1 MNVYHYIA
9 QNNPDAANDIC
20 KKFGYFQIN
29 SIDELANCLQNIV
42 AQDGESALKDVM
54 SLHPDKDVLIELFDK
69 KKDEPTPVAT
79 YTIKK
84 DEKLLNSVNSVRKVN
99 SLTTIQGATGYI
111 DTKVIAPQPSPA
123 AATATATAA
132 TKVTKPKLAE
142 EISYESAVA
151 HDLLSQPLP

>member
-69 KKDEPTPVAT
+69 KKDEPTTPVVLQNIPTMAHADGCSCNKSADGT
-79 YTIKK
+79 
-84 DEKLLNSVNSVRKVN
+84 
-99 SLTTIQGATGYI
+99 
-111 DTKVIAPQPSPA
+111 PSPMVNQTNMYILFGA
-123 AATATATAA
+123 VIVSIAI
-132 TKVTKPKLAE
+132 L
-142 EISYESAVA
+142 SYNKSR
-151 HDLLSQPLP
+151 

>member
-69 KKDEPTPVAT
+69 KKDEPTTPVVVQQPMPIMANADGCSCN
-79 YTIKK
+79 KNA
-84 DEKLLNSVNSVRKVN
+84 DGSSSMVNQTN
-99 SLTTIQGATGYI
+99 MYILFGA
-111 DTKVIAPQPSPA
+111 VIVSIAI
-123 AATATATAA
+123 
-132 TKVTKPKLAE
+132 L
-142 EISYESAVA
+142 SYNKSR
-151 HDLLSQPLP
+151 